1 MISSATPPS
10 HHVERRCSTT
20 VMPMPRDC
28 NLPSAQLPNNAA
40 LQHRCA
46 ANMGNDMRRLL
57 LLASASL
64 LPALPAF
71 AADADQ
77 MAESIG
83 EEIVVTA
90 QKSEQKLNDVPITI
104 TAYTGRSLREIGVT
118 QFDQLAAYVPGL
130 NVQEQSPTTP
140 AS

>member
-1 MISSATPPS
+1 
-10 HHVERRCSTT
+10 
-20 VMPMPRDC
+20 
-28 NLPSAQLPNNAA
+28 
-40 LQHRCA
+40 
-46 ANMGNDMRRLL
+46 MRRLL

-71 AADADQ
+71 AADVDQ

-130 NVQEQSPTTP
+130 NVQEQSPNNPGFVIRGITSDTGSSQGSP
-140 AS
+140 AVTVYLNGVDVSRSRGSYFDLYDLERVEVVK